1 MAAGP
6 PDRVQPGLW
15 RARILPGPWKTEGFY
30 RSLSSLSR
38 HECRALR
45 GKGRLEREGWRLTPK
60 AGLVHSYLDAAGGRE
75 LMEDGQPTER
85 FKDIVP
91 FIEAAAERR
100 LGEHFGIGLYLRH
113 VFEDFGDSQAWGISL
128 SWNH

>member
-1 MAAGP
+1 MTCAMSWP
-6 PDRVQPGLW
+6 
-15 RARILPGPWKTEGFY
+15 RAEN
-30 RSLSSLSR
+30 
-38 HECRALR
+38 
-45 GKGRLEREGWRLTPK
+45 
-60 AGLVHSYLDAAGGRE
+60 LVHHVERRAQLFFTDGERRRDAQRLAAGGRE